1 MPPRGRFPSCVASPS
16 TVGDSPVEAVLVL
29 AEIEKVLLLCD
40 GSLLLVDSLLDQQL
54 KKLGFAKGVSEIAKR
69 IVSSE
74 SDCSDLRSIAASNS
88 ESSTANQRIL
98 QRLDSSNNVFAIVL
112 GGKKIVLKEL
122 VFGSDSRP
130 GKNEGVLSGVNGSLV
145 VRSVSVGDSPVESVL
160 VLPEIGKVLL
170 LCDGCLL
177 LVDSLLDQQLK
188 KLGFAKGGDVQ
199 LPYMVQK
206 ELETLLDESGHLL
219 ALAFLYAS
227 KGMSSKALSIWR
239 ILARNYSSGL
249 WQDPAADND
258 LQSSPVNMLSGREIA
273 ATEASKILE
282 DLSDQDLV
290 LQHLG
295 WLLDM
300 YLDPQNGKEP
310 MFNAAVHLL
319 HSHGES
325 LDPLHVL
332 EIVHNLSR
340 AVYDL
345 QDGRKGLVRCR
356 STMRHSVDLVMPT
369 SGLSSL
375 QCTRTT
381 WSVTSLPSSDGENAA
396 SDRDQTADAALT
408 GRKDA
413 SHRPSEDTVAAPT
426 VDPSF
431 RMDKKHY
438 ESRHDRCEELVDPD
452 DSPRAVD
459 EDTGLNG
466 VDKSSKHDGRDK
478 DRKRSSRAEDKDR
491 DKDHRYKDRERSK
504 KTSDDVSTDL
514 DKEHLKYNERGLEK
528 RNEKEIKRRTEKIER
543 RIRSAIGGEILIKK
557 EARENRDRERERPK
571 DKEREKENEKLKDRE
586 KLRENDKDIDK
597 KKGRDN
603 AKEREAGQGKERSR
617 ERDGA
622 SKEDM
627 QDDPGWSK
635 DDKMLM
641 SREYDGHNNVLASSF
656 DGDQKNAERSSTG
669 GHTSTS
675 ELRERIM
682 KMKEG
687 RTSKSEAGSEILSWV
702 NKTHDL
708 AGVKVLD
715 GLDKVMEGGAVVLT
729 LKHQSILAY
738 GDINNEV
745 DMLENVE
752 IGEQKRRDDA
762 YKAAKKPAGIYS
774 DKFNDDPMVEKKML
788 PQYDEPMD
796 EGVTLDNR
804 GHFSGEAEKK
814 LEEDKLDIKALE
826 EEAIAEG
833 LGVGDLGS
841 RNDSRRKAREEQ
853 ERHEAEMRSA
863 AYQLAYAKADEAS
876 KALQLGQSNPASNE
890 DVDDVMVDE
899 EDDLHKSIDRAR
911 KLALKKQK
919 NAVVGPEAIAR
930 LATTLK
936 SNQMTDDQ
944 NAATEE
950 GQEGKVVF
958 TEIEEFVWGL
968 QFDEDANKADTEDVF
983 KDEDDAIAA
992 TLEERGDTDAG
1003 LTEANETVKD
1013 EDTSMEDAK
1022 EVTPDEII
1030 HEAPV
1035 GKGLSGDGKKKE
1047 KNKDKDMDRFKDIR
1061 IERTD
1066 EFGRI
1071 MTPKEAF
1078 RVISH
1083 RFHGKGPGKMKQ
1095 EKRMKQYQEE
1105 LKLKQNEEF
1114 RYTFIIRREDEG
1126 NSGSAQVAIPRS

>member
-1 MPPRGRFPSCVASPS
+1 M
-16 TVGDSPVEAVLVL
+16 
-29 AEIEKVLLLCD
+29 
-40 GSLLLVDSLLDQQL
+40 
-54 KKLGFAKGVSEIAKR
+54 
-69 IVSSE
+69 
-74 SDCSDLRSIAASNS
+74 
-88 ESSTANQRIL
+88 
-98 QRLDSSNNVFAIVL
+98 
-112 GGKKIVLKEL
+112 
-122 VFGSDSRP
+122 
-130 GKNEGVLSGVNGSLV
+130 
-145 VRSVSVGDSPVESVL
+145 
-160 VLPEIGKVLL
+160 
-170 LCDGCLL
+170 
-177 LVDSLLDQQLK
+177 
-188 KLGFAKGGDVQ
+188 
-199 LPYMVQK
+199 
-206 ELETLLDESGHLL
+206 
-219 ALAFLYAS
+219 
-227 KGMSSKALSIWR
+227 
-239 ILARNYSSGL
+239 
-249 WQDPAADND
+249 
-258 LQSSPVNMLSGREIA
+258 
-273 ATEASKILE
+273 
-282 DLSDQDLV
+282 
-290 LQHLG
+290 
-295 WLLDM
+295 
-300 YLDPQNGKEP
+300 
-310 MFNAAVHLL
+310 
-319 HSHGES
+319 
-325 LDPLHVL
+325 
-332 EIVHNLSR
+332 
-340 AVYDL
+340 
-345 QDGRKGLVRCR
+345 
-356 STMRHSVDLVMPT
+356 
-369 SGLSSL
+369 
-375 QCTRTT
+375 
-381 WSVTSLPSSDGENAA
+381 
-396 SDRDQTADAALT
+396 
-408 GRKDA
+408 
-413 SHRPSEDTVAAPT
+413 
-426 VDPSF
+426 
-431 RMDKKHY
+431 
-438 ESRHDRCEELVDPD
+438 
-452 DSPRAVD
+452 
-459 EDTGLNG
+459 GLNG

-478 DRKRSSRAEDKDR
+478 DRKRSSRAEDKDRERDR

-514 DKEHLKYNERGLEK
+514 DKEHLKYNERGKDRIKDVKGKDKDLDRDK
-528 RNEKEIKRRTEKIER
+528 SREKERERDKEKDRKDRGKDKER
-543 RIRSAIGGEILIKK
+543 DRGRDTDK
-557 EARENRDRERERPK
+557 ERGKEKNRDRERERPK

-586 KLRENDKDIDK
+586 KVRENDKDGDR

-617 ERDGA
+617 ERDGT
-622 SKEDM
+622 SKENM
-627 QDDPGWSK
+627 QDDPEWSK

-641 SREYDGHNNVLASSF
+641 SREYDGQNNFLASSF
-656 DGDQKNAERSSTG
+656 DGDQKNAERCSTG

-675 ELRERIM
+675 ELRGRIM
-682 KMKEG
+682 KMKEE
-687 RTSKSEAGSEILSWV
+687 RTSTSDAGSEILSWV
-702 NKTHDL
+702 NKTRKLEEKRNIAREKAKRLSKNFEEQDNLGQGGSDDEEAAHNHTHDL

-729 LKHQSILAY
+729 LKDQSILAD

-774 DKFNDDPMVEKKML
+774 DKFSADPMVEKKML

-899 EDDLHKSIDRAR
+899 EADLHKSIDRAR

-919 NAVVGPEAIAR
+919 DAVVGPEAIAC

-936 SNQMTDDQ
+936 SNPMTDDQ

-950 GQEGKVVF
+950 GHEGKVVF

-983 KDEDDAIAA
+983 KDEDDATAA
-992 TLEERGDTDAG
+992 TLEERGDTDVG

-1035 GKGLSGDGKKKE
+1035 GKGLSGALKLLHKQGTLKESINWGGRNMDKKKSKLVGIVETDDGKKKE

-1066 EFGRI
+1066 EFGRT

-1078 RVISH
+1078 RIISH

-1095 EKRMKQYQEE
+1095 EKRIKQYQEE
-1105 LKLKQNEEF
+1105 LKLKQMKNSDTPSLSVE
-1114 RYTFIIRREDEG
+1114 RMRETQAQFKTPYLVLSGHVKPGQTSDLR
-1126 NSGSAQVAIPRS
+1126 SGSATVEKDLPGGLTPMLGDKKVAHYLGIKRKPDAGNESSTPKKPRT